1 MRFSLIIP
9 SLHLLIL
16 NLPSLD
22 SDADAF
28 HNGSFDAV
36 KSLDHIQFANISSI
50 DGNFVT
56 RNTRFRKSFT
66 HDVKPVALTDN
77 SEDTVSSQL
86 TPSSQGSRGKR
97 QKRDSQ
103 EDELAQAEKN
113 VTDLMSEIGNI
124 TEQLKEK
131 EEQASE
137 ANKKYEE
144 SKAAVANWEDAE
156 KARLKWESA
165 DKAFK
170 RANASLN
177 KAIENLKVANETL
190 KAAEEKLK
198 EVKGEPEL
206 LIKLTDEFKP
216 LDAEHKALEKAIIYW
231 EDELPLLQKA
241 FTDADTSVSTYEAE
255 VLRVGCKVKESK
267 GPCEEMRK
275 VLEIRIN
282 DRNTAQKAYGDALAD
297 NKAKTERLAV
307 CDPEWNRLKAEIE
320 PLEMNVPDNQDRIKE
335 AEKKLNRTVKNQ
347 VGCLEQFKNALAAR
361 DEAAEKEK
369 LAKQLYDDKAS
380 KVTADG
386 AEVGN
391 AFQAAKLK
399 FDNANLLKE
408 IVDEVLVQANAKVD
422 ALKQSKTK
430 PKTGAAL
437 FIGVGAGGG
446 FILIILIIGSILF
459 AVKQRKSK
467 VKEEPSPTI
476 NPEALKYE
484 KVPSLDKTKQESAS
498 MSSSNQRATPAKSD
512 ANLSSTP
519 ATPAKSDTIL
529 KGGAALKRV
538 ESLTDLPV
546 HRGPTTPMRPRPM
559 AMPPT
564 TNEKIAKDEIEYIEI
579 RRPLINAI
587 AKPTNSSKKT
597 AICKLPSELKWAGP
611 KKAIAMQFGGEKLDP
626 LPEDEDVML
635 HNDQDDEYIDE
646 DSEHTQYD
654 HAAPNRVNKTG
665 SDLLT
670 EHAKDKTSV
679 DDALKMATY
688 IFIAVHRKLNFK
700 FLALVQLAAAAR
712 DVFMKEKPLV
722 ECGLPANIFGDIH
735 GQVGDAVR
743 LINVAAWDPANPKS
757 RIIDL
762 NKQHFVFCG
771 DYVDRGNRQVETL
784 VLLFSLKIAY
794 PNNVHILRGNHETR
808 DINHRYGFN
817 QELEDRYYEDG
828 AKLYDVFNEVFD
840 HLPFA
845 CLIGSKIPKPLSNIN
860 DSPLAQDILWADPM
874 NGLSGTKPNE
884 GRGISIH
891 FGEDALEE
899 AMARLGLILVNR
911 GHQIPGNGFSWFGLK
926 GLLCTV
932 FTAFYASKK
941 KNYSAAMQINEK
953 GEKKMLVMFKGS
965 ANYGLIPQFAHAR
978 THEANNERD
987 DDYAVHK
994 EEEQPDD
1001 LDQTRCM

>member
-1 MRFSLIIP
+1 MFIFSRP
-9 SLHLLIL
+9 HR
-16 NLPSLD
+16 PEKGD
-22 SDADAF
+22 
-28 HNGSFDAV
+28 
-36 KSLDHIQFANISSI
+36 
-50 DGNFVT
+50 T
-56 RNTRFRKSFT
+56 
-66 HDVKPVALTDN
+66 PVALTDN

-361 DEAAEKEK
+361 DEAAEKEQ

-399 FDNANLLKE
+399 
-408 IVDEVLVQANAKVD
+408 
-422 ALKQSKTK
+422 
-430 PKTGAAL
+430 AAL

-476 NPEALKYE
+476 NPG
-484 KVPSLDKTKQESAS
+484 AS

-512 ANLSSTP
+512 ANVSATQLSSTPATPAKSDTNVSATQLSSTP

-845 CLIGSKIPKPLSNIN
+845 CLIGSKVLCVHGGISPHLHSLDDINKAGGGARIEIGSHHDIPKPLSNIN

-941 KNYSAAMQINEK
+941 GSTKIWNKN
-953 GEKKMLVMFKGS
+953 
-965 ANYGLIPQFAHAR
+965 
-978 THEANNERD
+978 
-987 DDYAVHK
+987 
-994 EEEQPDD
+994 
-1001 LDQTRCM
+1001 

>member
-36 KSLDHIQFANISSI
+36 KSLDH
-50 DGNFVT
+50 
-56 RNTRFRKSFT
+56 
-66 HDVKPVALTDN
+66 PVALTDN

-361 DEAAEKEK
+361 DEAAEKEQ

-386 AEVGN
+386 AE
-391 AFQAAKLK
+391 
-399 FDNANLLKE
+399 
-408 IVDEVLVQANAKVD
+408 
-422 ALKQSKTK
+422 
-430 PKTGAAL
+430 
-437 FIGVGAGGG
+437 
-446 FILIILIIGSILF
+446 
-459 AVKQRKSK
+459 
-467 VKEEPSPTI
+467 
-476 NPEALKYE
+476 
-484 KVPSLDKTKQESAS
+484 
-498 MSSSNQRATPAKSD
+498 
-512 ANLSSTP
+512 
-519 ATPAKSDTIL
+519 
-529 KGGAALKRV
+529 
-538 ESLTDLPV
+538 
-546 HRGPTTPMRPRPM
+546 
-559 AMPPT
+559 
-564 TNEKIAKDEIEYIEI
+564 
-579 RRPLINAI
+579 
-587 AKPTNSSKKT
+587 
-597 AICKLPSELKWAGP
+597 
-611 KKAIAMQFGGEKLDP
+611 FGGEKLDP

-845 CLIGSKIPKPLSNIN
+845 CLIGSKGEGHESKLGPTTTFLHPAVTTIPKPLSNIN

-899 AMARLGLILVNR
+899 AMARLGLIL
-911 GHQIPGNGFSWFGLK
+911 IPGNGFSWFGLK

-994 EEEQPDD
+994 EEEQPK
-1001 LDQTRCM
+1001 C